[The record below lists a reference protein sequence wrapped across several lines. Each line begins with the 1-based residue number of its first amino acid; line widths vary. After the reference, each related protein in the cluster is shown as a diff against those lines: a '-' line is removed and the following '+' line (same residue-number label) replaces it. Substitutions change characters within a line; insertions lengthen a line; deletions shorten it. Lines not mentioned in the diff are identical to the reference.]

1 MTNPS
6 LKIEVK
12 DLTEKALNFR
22 EELLKLED
30 GKKPFI
36 FKGFKTEED
45 RVKDAIRN
53 NSFLFNEPLTDR
65 TNTKNFEK
73 NEILDYN
80 TNPNSERTLKN
91 QLDYIIDK
99 KIIVQPEMRF
109 KARTDLERVYDAI
122 RARISRENERNI
134 LKRQLKNIGLYS
146 FNKPNDI
153 IRKANLIKN
162 NKYEDLDDSNNN
174 FNDNFN
180 KRGYKIIKTNI
191 IHDDERTEEKI
202 KKKIYGS
209 GKLYYVPKYY
219 EFKPWKRKLDLNQE
233 AQNML
238 SEFHVKTHFKATQ
251 EIAENKIVTKKK
263 DNKKNNN
270 IIFNANK
277 FKKKDPFKFEQ
288 SYLNDKEN
296 EPYYINYSKNEN
308 PFNLKRNVTFDKST
322 LNALS
327 MIAFKNNDDNYSFNE
342 KNNNEIKSKNIINE
356 KNEDNENSDKK
367 NLVDE
372 QNVLIGNEIYYK
384 DSQLDII
391 ANKVL
396 NSCNIYK
403 QKSKRNNTKL
413 VKRSGKLMITH
424 GMSVKQFE
432 SKYHFKD
439 SV

>member
-146 FNKPNDI
+146 FIKPKDI

-162 NKYEDLDDSNNN
+162 NKHEDLNDSHDN
-174 FNDNFN
+174 FDENFN
-180 KRGYKIIKTNI
+180 KKGYKIIKSNI
-191 IHDDERTEEKI
+191 IHEDERTEEKI

-209 GKLYYVPKYY
+209 GKLYIMCQNIMN
-219 EFKPWKRKLDLNQE
+219 LN
-233 AQNML
+233 L
-238 SEFHVKTHFKATQ
+238 G
-251 EIAENKIVTKKK
+251 
-263 DNKKNNN
+263 
-270 IIFNANK
+270 
-277 FKKKDPFKFEQ
+277 
-288 SYLNDKEN
+288 KEN
-296 EPYYINYSKNEN
+296 
-308 PFNLKRNVTFDKST
+308 
-322 LNALS
+322 
-327 MIAFKNNDDNYSFNE
+327 
-342 KNNNEIKSKNIINE
+342 
-356 KNEDNENSDKK
+356 
-367 NLVDE
+367 
-372 QNVLIGNEIYYK
+372 
-384 DSQLDII
+384 
-391 ANKVL
+391 
-396 NSCNIYK
+396 
-403 QKSKRNNTKL
+403 
-413 VKRSGKLMITH
+413 
-424 GMSVKQFE
+424 
-432 SKYHFKD
+432 
-439 SV
+439 